1 MKKLS
6 LFLVVAFMSTLILDS
21 CTVQKRYH
29 RKGFNVNWNHT
40 SIGGKKD
47 KKMDAYSSS
56 EEELAEVKEVK
67 STSKIESNNESANY
81 SAVEVNDFASTSD
94 QLESVLNSSTENV
107 LVSKNEAKE
116 ISISPSV
123 NETNK
128 IKVSAKKFKGTIAK
142 AKLKEFNQKGSLV
155 ENWVY
160 LVLILLVP
168 FGTVISMYL
177 YEGSWTKRVT
187 LNLIL
192 TLLCGLPGFIHAL
205 VVIFGNK

>member
-6 LFLVVAFMSTLILDS
+6 LFLVVAFISTLILDS

-47 KKMDAYSSS
+47 KKLDSYSSS
-56 EEELAEVKEVK
+56 EEEVADLKEMKAPEKVVKNEV
-67 STSKIESNNESANY
+67 SAYSNE
-81 SAVEVNDFASTSD
+81 ETNDFASTTD
-94 QLESVLNSSTENV
+94 EISVIANSKTENV
-107 LVSKNEAKE
+107 FVSQNEAKE
-116 ISISPSV
+116 ITISTPV
-123 NETNK
+123 NEINK
-128 IKVSAKKFKGTIAK
+128 VKVSAKKFKGTTAEAK
-142 AKLKEFNQKGSLV
+142 QKKFYHKGSLV

-187 LNLIL
+187 VNLIL
-192 TLLCGLPGFIHAL
+192 TLLCGIPGLIHAL